1 MNKQKINLVKV
12 AIWLLA
18 LMPLAHLVWLG
29 FNEDLGANPVEFV
42 ERSTG
47 LWALIILLVTLSI
60 TPIRLITGQV
70 WVIQLRRLTGLFMFF
85 YACLHITT
93 YVWLDFGFVW
103 ADILKDIAKHPRIL
117 VGFGAFMLA
126 IPLAVTSNSYA
137 IKRLKTN
144 WKKLHQAVYLLAILA
159 VVHFLWLVKKDLTE
173 PLYYAAALALLFA
186 IRLYYKQKNSKQNM
200 NKQAQLNAKTA

>member
-18 LMPLAHLVWLG
+18 LIPLVRLVWLG
-29 FNEDLGANPVEFV
+29 FNDDLGANPVEFV

-47 LWALIILLVTLSI
+47 LWALIILLLTLSI
-60 TPIRLITGQV
+60 TPSRLLTRQV

-93 YVWLDFGFVW
+93 YVWLDFGFIW
-103 ADILKDIAKHPRIL
+103 ADILKDITKHPRIL

-126 IPLAVTSNSYA
+126 IPLAATSNSYM

-144 WKKLHQAVYLLAILA
+144 WKKLHQLVYLLAILA
-159 VVHFLWLVKKDLTE
+159 VVHFLWLVKKDVTE
-173 PLYYAAALALLFA
+173 PLYYAVALALLLG
-186 IRLYYKQKNSKQNM
+186 IRIYYKQKVSK
-200 NKQAQLNAKTA
+200 KSQLQTIAA